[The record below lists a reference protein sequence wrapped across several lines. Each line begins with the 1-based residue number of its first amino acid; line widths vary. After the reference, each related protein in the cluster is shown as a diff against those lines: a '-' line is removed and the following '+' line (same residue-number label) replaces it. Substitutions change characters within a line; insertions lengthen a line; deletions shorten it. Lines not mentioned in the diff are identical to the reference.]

1 MTKAQN
7 LEGQRVLILTG
18 KFKGNEGICLGP
30 VANRTLWAISP
41 DDSKDILTLVLER
54 DFGLLVDL
62 SANPGVN

>member
-18 KFKGNEGICLGP
+18 KFKGKEGICLGP

-41 DDSKDILTLVLER
+41 EDSKDILNLAFEG

-62 SANPGVN
+62 SANPGLN